1 MKQIPII
8 IADDDPGMRQLLAGI
23 VSKSEEYELRGIAG
37 NGEELLQLYD
47 KEKPRVVIMDVEM
60 PVKTGVECAKVIQDK
75 DPRCVLI
82 FVTAHEKYMGDA
94 FQVYAFDYLLKPFP
108 VDRALQTLKLAA
120 VRIGDME
127 ARSVQPAQ
135 AVQAVPVVK
144 PARKA
149 FGNRR
154 LMIRGKEGLSFV
166 DMEDILLIQREDRQT
181 VLHARDGRKYVTGD
195 SLSEI
200 EEKLD
205 PEVFFRS
212 HKSYIINLDHVD
224 MVTPYGRWTYV
235 VTLEGTEQDALIT
248 ADKFEELK
256 EVFS

>member
-23 VSKSEEYELRGIAG
+23 VSKSEGYELKGIAE
-37 NGEELLQLYD
+37 NGEELLKLYD

-60 PVKTGVECAKVIQDK
+60 PEKTGVECAKVIQDK
-75 DPRCVLI
+75 DPRCILI

-108 VDRALQTLKLAA
+108 VDRAMQTLKLAA

-127 ARSVQPAQ
+127 ARNVQP
-135 AVQAVPVVK
+135 VQTVPMVK
-144 PARKA
+144 PVQKA

-154 LMIRGKEGLSFV
+154 LMIRGREGLSFV

-181 VLHARDGRKYVTGD
+181 VLHARDGRKYVTSD

-200 EEKLD
+200 EEKLA

-212 HKSYIINLDHVD
+212 HKSYIINLNHVD
-224 MVTPYGRWTYV
+224 TVTPYGRWTYV

>member
-1 MKQIPII
+1 MKRIPII
-8 IADDDPGMRQLLAGI
+8 IADDDPGMRKLLAGI
-23 VSKSEEYELRGIAG
+23 VSKSEEYELKGVAE
-37 NGEELLQLYD
+37 NGDELLELYD
-47 KEKPRVVIMDVEM
+47 KEKPRAVIMDVEM
-60 PVKTGVECAKVIQDK
+60 PGKTGVECAKIIQDK

-120 VRIGDME
+120 MRIGDMD
-127 ARSVQPAQ
+127 ARGAQTTAQ
-135 AVQAVPVVK
+135 AQPKKPV
-144 PARKA
+144 RKA

-181 VLHARDGRKYVTGD
+181 VLYALDGRKYVTGD

-205 PEVFFRS
+205 PDVFFRS
-212 HKSYIINLDHVD
+212 HKSYIINLNHVD
-224 MVTPYGRWTYV
+224 TVTPYGRWTYV

>member
-1 MKQIPII
+1 MKPIPII

-23 VSKSEEYELRGIAG
+23 VAKSEGYELRGIASD
-37 NGEELLQLYD
+37 GEELLELY
-47 KEKPRVVIMDVEM
+47 EQIRPQAVIMDVEM
-60 PVKTGVECAKVIQDK
+60 PIKTGVECAKVIQDR

-108 VDRALQTLKLAA
+108 VDRALETLRRAA
-120 VRIGDME
+120 LRIGDMN
-127 ARSVQPAQ
+127 ARAAQ
-135 AVQAVPVVK
+135 AVSVAK
-144 PARKA
+144 PARRTPA
-149 FGNRR
+149 GRR
-154 LMIRGKEGLSFV
+154 LMIRGREGVSFV

-181 VLHARDGRKYVTGD
+181 HLYCEGGRKFVTGD
-195 SLSEI
+195 SLGEI

-205 PEVFFRS
+205 PGVFFRS
-212 HKSYIINLDHVD
+212 HKSYIINLNHVD
-224 MVTPYGRWTYV
+224 TVTPYGRWTYV

-248 ADKFEELK
+248 ADRFEELK

>member
-1 MKQIPII
+1 MKPIPIV
-8 IADDDPGMRQLLAGI
+8 IADDDSGMRLLLSGI
-23 VSKSEEYELRGIAG
+23 VAKSDEFELRGIAE
-37 NGEELLQLYD
+37 NGDMLLELYEQ
-47 KEKPRVVIMDVEM
+47 EKPQAVIMDVEM
-60 PVKTGVECAKVIQDK
+60 PGKTGVECARLIQDR

-108 VDRALQTLKLAA
+108 VERALKTLHLAA
-120 VRIGDME
+120 MRIGDMN
-127 ARSVQPAQ
+127 ARAAQ
-135 AVQAVPVVK
+135 AVAAPKVARRTAVGK
-144 PARKA
+144 K
-149 FGNRR
+149 
-154 LMIRGKEGLSFV
+154 LMLRGKEGISFV
-166 DMEDILLIQREDRQT
+166 DTQEIILIQREDRQT
-181 VLHARDGRKYVTGD
+181 HLYCEGGRKYVTGD

-205 PEVFFRS
+205 PGVFFRG
-212 HKSYIINLDHVD
+212 HKSYIINLNHIDT
-224 MVTPYGRWTYV
+224 VTPYGRWTYI

>member
-1 MKQIPII
+1 MKPIPII
-8 IADDDPGMRQLLAGI
+8 IADDDPGMRQLLTGI
-23 VSKSEEYELRGIAG
+23 VAKSEGYELMGAAED
-37 NGEELLQLYD
+37 GEQLLELY
-47 KEKPRVVIMDVEM
+47 ERTKPQAVIMDVEM
-60 PVKTGVECAKVIQDK
+60 PGLTGIECARIIQDR

-94 FQVYAFDYLLKPFP
+94 FEVYAFDYLRKPFP
-108 VDRALQTLKLAA
+108 IDRALETLRRAA
-120 VRIGDME
+120 LRIGDMN
-127 ARSVQPAQ
+127 ARAAQ
-135 AVQAVPVVK
+135 AVSLAR

-149 FGNRR
+149 SAGKR

-166 DMEDILLIQREDRQT
+166 DVDEIVLIQREDRQT
-181 VLHARDGRKYVTGD
+181 HIYCEDGRKYVTGD

-205 PEVFFRS
+205 PGVFFRS
-212 HKSYIINLDHVD
+212 HKSYIINLNHVD
-224 MVTPYGRWTYV
+224 TVTPYGRWTYV

-256 EVFS
+256 QVFS